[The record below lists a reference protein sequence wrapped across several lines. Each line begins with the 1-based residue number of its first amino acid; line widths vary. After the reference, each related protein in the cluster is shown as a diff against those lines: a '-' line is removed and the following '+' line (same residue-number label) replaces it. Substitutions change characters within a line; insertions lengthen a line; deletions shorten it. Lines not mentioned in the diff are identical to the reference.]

1 MPICTIGG
9 YCCVLFPL
17 SSMELERQQL
27 LQLEAYLYAL
37 RREDYFHSFPFNLS
51 TILYMCSQTILK
63 QIINKV

>member
-1 MPICTIGG
+1 
-9 YCCVLFPL
+9 
-17 SSMELERQQL
+17 MELERQQL